1 MGGKIRQLQW
11 RSQDFLMGGFSAGKS
26 GNRGRA
32 RGRVREG
39 VYPLLPGV
47 QEDADAFSGVLGPF
61 LDNIKTLTNL
71 LYACK
76 LC

>member
-1 MGGKIRQLQW
+1 
-11 RSQDFLMGGFSAGKS
+11 MGGFSAGKS

-47 QEDADAFSGVLGPF
+47 RGKIFQIADAFSGVLGPF